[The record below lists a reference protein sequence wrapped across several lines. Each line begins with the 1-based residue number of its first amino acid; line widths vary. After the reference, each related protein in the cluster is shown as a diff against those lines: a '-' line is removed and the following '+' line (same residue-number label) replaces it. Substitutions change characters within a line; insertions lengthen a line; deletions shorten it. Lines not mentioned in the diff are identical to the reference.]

1 MRHHENTSDQTPHVR
16 IKRESQRERARK
28 RKREEVGV
36 KNTSIAMKLFG
47 QWGGCVYMCDC
58 VCVCQID
65 KEREG
70 EKAKRREVRR
80 E

>member
-47 QWGGCVYMCDC
+47 QWGGCVICVIVC
-58 VCVCQID
+58 VCVCVS
-65 KEREG
+65 ERER
-70 EKAKRREVRR
+70 ERERKRNAER
-80 E
+80 